1 MASHEAAHG
10 SPTIKQVLRIIYAAS
25 PISRADIARRL
36 DLTRSTVTE
45 ICKPLLAS
53 GVLREASMTAANE
66 GRNVIGRPPIG
77 LSLVATRALFVGVN
91 IGVRQTQIGLMGVD
105 NETLFQEV
113 FDTPTDSSVALT
125 RVYASIERAFAKLP
139 EGTPV
144 FVGFSLPGPVDAG
157 RTRLL
162 CAPHLGWN
170 DVSITKLFDFK
181 SQPDGKFAGRATY
194 VSIEN
199 DATASALFEARRRLP
214 DLRSEEWK
222 NFILVR
228 AGTGIGV
235 GLVRGGEV
243 QRSVNLKGGLAGE
256 FGHMTIVAGGKP
268 CACGNRGCWERY
280 ASASSAA
287 ALYSGERAAGGSSKL
302 RYVEIV
308 ARAEAGER
316 RAQSTLEQTG
326 NYLGIGIANLISGL
340 GLSHI
345 ILSGRVVHG
354 WRFIQE
360 PLREAVRRSMA
371 GRFADWSVE
380 PGEATG
386 AGLGGAVEVAVESY
400 LDTIANEFKSMA

>member
-1 MASHEAAHG
+1 MS
-10 SPTIKQVLRIIYAAS
+10 
-25 PISRADIARRL
+25 ADN
-36 DLTRSTVTE
+36 
-45 ICKPLLAS
+45 K
-53 GVLREASMTAANE
+53 
-66 GRNVIGRPPIG
+66 
-77 LSLVATRALFVGVN
+77 
-91 IGVRQTQIGLMGVD
+91 
-105 NETLFQEV
+105 TLFQEA
-113 FDTPTDSSVALT
+113 FDTPAEASVALSQI
-125 RVYASIERAFAKLP
+125 YASIERAFANVP

-144 FVGFSLPGPVDAG
+144 FVGFSLPGPVDVE

-181 SQPDGKFAGRATY
+181 SEPDGKFAGRATC

-199 DATASALFEARRRLP
+199 DATASALYEARRRLP

-243 QRSVNLKGGLAGE
+243 QRSINLNGGLAGE

-280 ASASSAA
+280 GSATSAA
-287 ALYSGERAAGGSSKL
+287 ALYSGERAAGASSRV

-340 GLSHI
+340 GLAHI

-371 GRFADWSVE
+371 GRFTAWSIE

-400 LDTIANEFKSMA
+400 LDTVANEFKNVT